1 MMINTKE
8 DLDNF
13 YKMDD
18 ELTKRAQHVASFFE
32 KIDCDFA
39 GAKFESWYLR
49 HDSDYPNEEYVVCCD
64 YDDYCYGAHDYICV
78 SFEPK
83 WLFATDSELRKH
95 VADTLFERERK
106 EKEKRE
112 AEAEAC
118 RKKQAERNNRLNG
131 MTREELLRELGVP
144 KEIINGTKK

>member
-1 MMINTKE
+1 MFINTIE
-8 DLDNF
+8 DLNKF

-32 KIDCDFA
+32 KIDRDFA
-39 GAKFESWYLR
+39 GAKYEPWFLR
-49 HDSDYPNEEYVVCCD
+49 HESGYPDEEYMVCCD
-64 YDDYCYGAHDYICV
+64 YDDYCWGEHDYRYV

-83 WLFATDSELRKH
+83 WLFATDEELKKY
-95 VADTLFERERK
+95 VSDVIVERERK

-118 RKKQAERNNRLNG
+118 RKKQAERNSRLNS

-144 KEIINGTKK
+144 VNKIV